1 MAGFGF
7 KIFGSMKIV
16 SKFRWVAAG
25 FSLPV
30 IILLYLL
37 VSEKNIAIDFAMQ
50 ELKGIQYLN
59 SLSRFS
65 QNITSY
71 QSVLK
76 IKPEDTRE
84 KLTSI
89 ASRISND
96 FTTLRL
102 LESEPSNSLYLGAH
116 IDSLS
121 NSWDTLYGGLPDN
134 DPKSRSIRYKTI
146 LRYWKNAISTTGNK
160 SNLILDPDLDSY
172 YLIHVVVKLIPEQ
185 IDRIQ
190 NVLFFRIS
198 KDTYTH
204 DPSSGRSEML
214 VFSGLINANINEIHE
229 ALEISYLHNP
239 DGDVENSMKSVF
251 EADFQAVNSLLADI
265 RQSVKSNSSFE
276 ITDSEKSSLF
286 AIESAFSLWEAG
298 LSRLEMLLHKRI
310 DTLNRR
316 KNIALG
322 GIASILLLTGML
334 FFFVSKNIVQSVESL
349 DQAAIKIIKGDL
361 DVSVKIPMGD
371 ELGNFGENFNHM
383 VRVLSGFLSETH
395 EDLSRTK
402 KMLASVIEDHRETE
416 SALVKS
422 ELLFDNL
429 WDISEDGMRLTDK
442 HGKILAVNDAMC
454 RIAGLEKKHLENNF
468 FTVMYHE
475 DERANDLADYR
486 DAIDENS
493 LSAHFEVLRTLWDGR
508 KIWFEF
514 SNSLLQLPDSTV
526 LVLSIIKD
534 ITERKKSEFELTESE
549 KKFRMIFNNAN
560 DAVFVSQLTPD
571 DKFGEFIEV
580 NDIACRRLGYS
591 KDELINLPHQ
601 SIFPPAQINEFD
613 RIVSRLKK
621 ERHVIFESLHLTKD
635 RRQISVEISSHLFE
649 FNATPTVLSIARDIT
664 ERKRAEENL
673 KKSGQQLR
681 NLASHLQTIR
691 EEERIMIA
699 REIHD
704 ELGQV
709 LTVLKIQL
717 SLLLNKLDGD
727 KFDLKD
733 KFDSISNLIDQAVES
748 VQRIS
753 TKLRPGIL
761 DELGLIPAIEWQAQ
775 EFQEKT
781 GIICKCSLPQ
791 ENILIDETKST
802 AIFRI
807 FQEAL
812 TNVARHANAKK
823 VSVIFKLENGHLQLD
838 ITDNGDGI
846 SQSQINDAR
855 SLGLLGMKERA
866 VLLGGTVQINGVSGK
881 GTNVKVIMPFMDD
894 LETS

>member
-1 MAGFGF
+1 MSGFGS

-37 VSEKNIAIDFAMQ
+37 ISEKNIAIDFARQ

-65 QNITSY
+65 QNVTSY

-76 IKPEDTRE
+76 IEPEDSPQ
-84 KLTSI
+84 KINSI
-89 ASRISND
+89 ATRISND

-102 LESEPSNSLYLGAH
+102 LESDPASSLYLGALT
-116 IDSLS
+116 DSLS
-121 NSWDTLYGGLPDN
+121 NSWNNFYGSLPDT
-134 DPKSRSIRYKTI
+134 DQKSRSVRNKKL
-146 LRYWKNAISTTGNK
+146 LRHWKNAISTTGNK
-160 SNLILDPDLDSY
+160 SNLILDPDLDSF

-185 IDRIQ
+185 IIRIQ
-190 NVLFFRIS
+190 DILFFRIS
-198 KDTYTH
+198 KNTSTG
-204 DPSSGRSEML
+204 DPSFGQAEML
-214 VFSGLINANINEIHE
+214 VFSGLINANINEMRD

-239 DGDVENSMKSVF
+239 DGNVEDSLKSVF
-251 EADFQAVNSLLADI
+251 ETDYQAVSSLLADV
-265 RQSVKSNSSFE
+265 RQSVKSAVSFE
-276 ITDSEKSSLF
+276 ITDIEKSSLF
-286 AIESAFSLWEAG
+286 AIESAYSLWAAG
-298 LSRLEMLLHKRI
+298 LSQLEILLHKRI
-310 DTLNRR
+310 QTLNRR

-334 FFFVSKNIVQSVESL
+334 FFFVSKNIVLSVESL

-361 DVSVKIPMGD
+361 DVSVEIPAGD
-371 ELGNFGENFNHM
+371 ELGNFGENFNRM
-383 VRVLSGFLSETH
+383 IRALSGLLSKTH
-395 EDLSRTK
+395 NDLSRTQ

-416 SALVKS
+416 SALIKS

-429 WDISEDGMRLTDK
+429 WDISEDGMRLTDN

-454 RIAGLEKKHLENNF
+454 RIAGLEKKYLENNV

-475 DERANDLADYR
+475 DERINDLADYR
-486 DAIDENS
+486 DAIEENS
-493 LSAHFEVLRTLWDGR
+493 LSPHFEALRTLWDGR

-514 SNSLLQLPDSTV
+514 SNSLLHLPDSTV

-534 ITERKKSEFELTESE
+534 ISERKKSEFELTESE

-571 DKFGEFIEV
+571 DQPGEFIEV

-591 KDELINLPHQ
+591 KEELINLPQ
-601 SIFPPAQINEFD
+601 QTIFPPSQINEFD
-613 RIVSRLKK
+613 RIVNRLKK

-649 FNATPTVLSIARDIT
+649 FNGTPTVLSIARDIT

-673 KKSGQQLR
+673 KKSGEQLR

-727 KFDLKD
+727 KFEFKD

-781 GIICKCSLPQ
+781 GIICKCSLPP
-791 ENILIDETKST
+791 ENILIDKTKST

-823 VSVIFKLENGHLQLD
+823 ISVIFKQENGHLQLD

-881 GTNVKVIMPFMDD
+881 GTNVKVIMPIMDG
-894 LETS
+894 LKT